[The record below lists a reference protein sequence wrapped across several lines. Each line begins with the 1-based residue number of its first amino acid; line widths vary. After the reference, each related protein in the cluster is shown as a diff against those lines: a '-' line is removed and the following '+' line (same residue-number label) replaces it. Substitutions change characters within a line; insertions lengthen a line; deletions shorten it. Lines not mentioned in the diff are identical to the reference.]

1 VFEFEALNE
10 LCGGVEYTIM
20 PSVAAF
26 GRVALV
32 QYDEETSRRL
42 TIGVN
47 STYGSIQYSGSNGYA
62 GQLASFSVEGMYPLF
77 EKKLIPT
84 VGASF
89 ATYRLDRT
97 NDERQ
102 EIFSGSVG
110 AIVRL
115 LSSFSFD
122 AQVQWARNKIAE
134 NDVRAF
140 GKVSYWFNH
149 TFSKPQQTGG
159 GQ

>member
-1 VFEFEALNE
+1 
-10 LCGGVEYTIM
+10 
-20 PSVAAF
+20 
-26 GRVALV
+26 
-32 QYDEETSRRL
+32 
-42 TIGVN
+42 
-47 STYGSIQYSGSNGYA
+47 
-62 GQLASFSVEGMYPLF
+62 MYPLF

-140 GKVSYWFNH
+140 GKISYWFNH